1 MEITLGCS
9 LNDLRT
15 HRTYRQYACINVE
28 NPLYPGYL
36 DSNTEADLSYLG
48 REVSQRII
56 LDGPYIDLNPGS
68 PEPRARELALQK
80 INQAIRYARRCHA
93 EEIIFL
99 STFLPWIGMSFYERG
114 WIEESIRSWR
124 QVLAQNPSVRI
135 SLCNTF
141 EFEPS
146 YLLEI
151 VETIQSPQLGL
162 AFDVGHCLVWGKI
175 TPAKWYQRIREHCRT
190 IYLHSNDGKADQH
203 LSVREGLLVEGKV
216 LDELMQNFKED
227 SILILKYFNKDNVE
241 DDIQYLVSMIGSV
254 LQINK
259 GNISAIEKRT

>member
-9 LNDLRT
+9 LDDLKT
-15 HRTYRQYACINVE
+15 HHAYQQYACINIE

-36 DSNTEADLSYLG
+36 DGNTDIDLAYLADIV
-48 REVSQRII
+48 RQRVI

-80 INQAIRYARRCHA
+80 INQAIEYALRCCA

-99 STFLPWIGMSFYERG
+99 STFLPWIGMSIYERG
-114 WIEESIRSWR
+114 WIEVSIRSWQ
-124 QVLAQNPSVRI
+124 QVLAQNPDVRI

-146 YLLEI
+146 NLLEI
-151 VETIQSPQLGL
+151 VRTIQSPQLGL
-162 AFDVGHCLVWGKI
+162 AFDVGHCLVWGQI
-175 TPAKWYQRIREHCRT
+175 PPDEWYQRVREHCRC

-203 LSVREGLLVEGKV
+203 LSVREGLLGNGKV
-216 LDELMQNFKED
+216 LPELLKHFKED
-227 SILILKYFNKDNVE
+227 SILILKYFNKEMVE
-241 DDIQYLVSMIGSV
+241 RDIRSLVVMTGTSPEDS
-254 LQINK
+254 
-259 GNISAIEKRT
+259 

>member
-9 LNDLRT
+9 LDDLKT
-15 HRTYRQYACINVE
+15 HHAYQQYACINIE

-36 DSNTEADLSYLG
+36 DGNTDIDLAYLADIV
-48 REVSQRII
+48 RQRVI

-80 INQAIRYARRCHA
+80 INQAVEYAQRCRA

-114 WIEESIRSWR
+114 WIEESIRSWQ
-124 QVLAQNPSVRI
+124 QVLAQNPDVRI

-141 EFEPS
+141 EFEPCN
-146 YLLEI
+146 LLEI

-162 AFDVGHCLVWGKI
+162 AFDVGHCLVWGQI
-175 TPAKWYQRIREHCRT
+175 PPLEWYRRVKEYCRT
-190 IYLHSNDGKADQH
+190 IYMHSSDGKADQH
-203 LSVREGLLVEGKV
+203 LSVRQGVLSEGKI
-216 LDELMQNFKED
+216 LGELLQSLRDD
-227 SILILKYFNKDNVE
+227 SILILKYFNKEMVE
-241 DDIQYLVSMIGSV
+241 RDIRSLAAMTGISQEGS
-254 LQINK
+254 
-259 GNISAIEKRT
+259 